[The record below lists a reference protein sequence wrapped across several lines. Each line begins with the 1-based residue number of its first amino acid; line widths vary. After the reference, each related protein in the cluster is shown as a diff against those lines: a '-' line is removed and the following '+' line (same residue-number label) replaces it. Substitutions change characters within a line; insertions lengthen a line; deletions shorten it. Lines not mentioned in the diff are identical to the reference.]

1 MIHPY
6 IGPCGVFPLRR
17 ENGTLASKCH
27 SPDAWH
33 FGFKVPFSRRSP
45 ASIFVDIVQILENT
59 FGSDV
64 VQYAT
69 IIGQYETIP
78 NDTIHILT
86 LPIVSVMNG
95 CREEVLL
102 IV

>member
-1 MIHPY
+1 MALWLQSAILPTH
-6 IGPCGVFPLRR
+6 
-17 ENGTLASKCH
+17 GTLASKCH
-27 SPDAWH
+27 SPV
-33 FGFKVPFSRRSP
+33 GSP